1 MPRIVRILGF
11 LAVFCTAVSTAAAQ
25 SLSRDAFE
33 GPEIA
38 LHAAGGDA
46 NFRIEGHARVAQ
58 GAHSGQWCERVTVRG
73 TNGTSVYMA
82 YPVPPA
88 RVISELAA
96 TVWLKADRPGL
107 QWIARVTL
115 PRSIDPDT
123 GKPLSTLLR
132 GAAYTQVG
140 VWQQLSLGELPQAL
154 DRQTRVLRAQYGR
167 DVDPREAYVDRLLIN
182 VYGGPGVTNVWVDD
196 LEIAGA
202 VPPSSPAPGAPI
214 TPASVQTTGGS
225 NVPAIGG
232 SATAESSGPASL
244 WPGGGGV
251 PTVERSGSLLLVG
264 GKPFFPRV
272 IEHQGEP
279 PARLKAL
286 GFNVLWVGHVPT
298 ADLLRDAASAGIWIV
313 GSPPPPLALE
323 SRTAGAAEKIGP
335 QFDGVLV
342 WDLGHGLVKS
352 QLEGTRRWAKL
363 VHAADPRARPMLCG
377 AESDLTAYSRP
388 PIHLLLAK
396 RDVLGTTLRLENY
409 SAWLRERA
417 QLAMTG
423 TTLWAAIASQPS
435 QALIEQT
442 TLLGQGQAPQLA
454 WQESQLRTL
463 VHAALAGGAR
473 GLYFQSRARLDA
485 NDAQTR
491 RRAAMLEL
499 MNIELELIERWPASG
514 NFATTADSSDK
525 HATGAVIETDRSR
538 LLLPMYTPPGS
549 QLVTGTT
556 VNPVLNYKVSGVPEG
571 DNAYE
576 LSLVSFRPLPSQRVT
591 GGTQVHLTELERDS
605 LIVFTR
611 DPLVVRAINQQLGQ
625 GRRRAAELA
634 RELAV
639 ADQINVEVGQQRL
652 TALGHAVATTRPLRT
667 LAQNDL
673 RQAEALLAKSDFPGA
688 YYQARH
694 ALAQLRTIERAHY
707 DEATA
712 QLTWPLGDPWT
723 ASFATLSEHVRLAHE
738 LTSAARG
745 PNRLTEGSCEDLNR
759 MMQAGWKHFL
769 HPQDNITTVVDLSP
783 QAAHSGRTG
792 LRLRA
797 LATAA
802 DNKPTAVESPPMW
815 VSTSPAMVEQGQLVE
830 IQGWIRIAQPI
841 TASVDGLLVID
852 SLSGESL
859 AGRVDQGDAWQQFT
873 AWRIAPRSGPMTIT
887 FALAGLGEVWIDDVS
902 IQVVNRAGAPLP
914 QQAQQTRPTAPPG
927 RGS

>member
-1 MPRIVRILGF
+1 MLLLNGLRTVLSAASATARVAKTPHLLWSNLAKADTSPTYINTRLPGVLLRFVSKKNSPTSPSTSLTVSCDHQSMPRIVRILGF
-11 LAVFCTAVSTAAAQ
+11 LAAFCTAASTATAQ

-38 LHAAGGDA
+38 LHGAGGDA

-58 GAHSGQWCERVTVRG
+58 AAHSGQWCERVTVRG

-202 VPPSSPAPGAPI
+202 VPPSSPAPGAAV
-214 TPASVQTTGGS
+214 TPASMQTTGGS
-225 NVPAIGG
+225 NEPATGDAAN
-232 SATAESSGPASL
+232 STAQGPAGL

-286 GFNVLWVGHVPT
+286 GFNALWVGHVPT
-298 ADLLRDAASAGIWIV
+298 AELLRDAASAGIWII
-313 GSPPPPLALE
+313 GLPPPPLALE
-323 SRTAGAAEKIGP
+323 SRTGGAAEKIGP

-363 VHAADPRARPMLCG
+363 VHSADPRARPMLCG
-377 AESDLTAYSRP
+377 AESDLTAYTRP

-485 NDAQTR
+485 NDAQSR
-491 RRAAMLEL
+491 RLRGDARADEYRA
-499 MNIELELIERWPASG
+499 
-514 NFATTADSSDK
+514 
-525 HATGAVIETDRSR
+525 
-538 LLLPMYTPPGS
+538 
-549 QLVTGTT
+549 
-556 VNPVLNYKVSGVPEG
+556 
-571 DNAYE
+571 
-576 LSLVSFRPLPSQRVT
+576 RV
-591 GGTQVHLTELERDS
+591 D
-605 LIVFTR
+605 
-611 DPLVVRAINQQLGQ
+611 
-625 GRRRAAELA
+625 
-634 RELAV
+634 
-639 ADQINVEVGQQRL
+639 
-652 TALGHAVATTRPLRT
+652 
-667 LAQNDL
+667 
-673 RQAEALLAKSDFPGA
+673 
-688 YYQARH
+688 
-694 ALAQLRTIERAHY
+694 
-707 DEATA
+707 
-712 QLTWPLGDPWT
+712 
-723 ASFATLSEHVRLAHE
+723 
-738 LTSAARG
+738 
-745 PNRLTEGSCEDLNR
+745 
-759 MMQAGWKHFL
+759 
-769 HPQDNITTVVDLSP
+769 
-783 QAAHSGRTG
+783 
-792 LRLRA
+792 RA
-797 LATAA
+797 LAGQRQLCHHGRLERQTCHGGRDRDRPQPLAAA
-802 DNKPTAVESPPMW
+802 DVHSARQPTGHRHHRQPGVEL
-815 VSTSPAMVEQGQLVE
+815 Q
-830 IQGWIRIAQPI
+830 
-841 TASVDGLLVID
+841 
-852 SLSGESL
+852 
-859 AGRVDQGDAWQQFT
+859 
-873 AWRIAPRSGPMTIT
+873 
-887 FALAGLGEVWIDDVS
+887 GLG
-902 IQVVNRAGAPLP
+902 RA
-914 QQAQQTRPTAPPG
+914 
-927 RGS
+927 RG